1 MTMADTSYYLMNN
14 TLEHVY
20 LEDSYVLSIQTDE
33 ENNFITF
40 LLEIVLLEEHPLYTE
55 PLVSEAYCYKKGKLS
70 FPNTQSYSLVRSNA
84 EPVKDPDGSI
94 DYGNIDEMYLK
105 DNSYFLSGEW
115 GTLTITS
122 DSPVI
127 TLD

>member
-1 MTMADTSYYLMNN
+1 MTDTSYYLMNN

-20 LEDSYVLSIQTDE
+20 LEDSYVLSIQE
-33 ENNFITF
+33 ENNSITF
-40 LLEIVLLEEHPLYTE
+40 LLETVLLEEHPLYTE
-55 PLVSEAYCYKKGKLS
+55 PLVSEAHCYKEGTLS

-84 EPVKDPDGSI
+84 EPVKDPDGSV

-105 DNSYFLSGEW
+105 DSAYFLSGEW

-122 DSPVI
+122 DSPII
-127 TLD
+127 TLT